1 MHHEYGTFNFYSAG
15 KGGQEQKALLFLSSY
30 LLANSSQPRRRA
42 SCLYDMRDLI
52 SKGEVQYHIPY
63 WRYMHTHQT
72 VGDLQNKV
80 II

>member
-30 LLANSSQPRRRA
+30 LLTNSSQPRRRA

-52 SKGEVQYHIPY
+52 SKGGRSPGMEVGIKY
-63 WRYMHTHQT
+63 
-72 VGDLQNKV
+72 LKSKL
-80 II
+80 